1 LSSSSIT
8 KRSPAPQPGPLGTRP
23 LELQDLVELTGF
35 SLPELAEMARPGGVA
50 ANVDTAG
57 LVTFC
62 LAAKARGL
70 DPRKRQC
77 YYIQRGGRWTFQ
89 TGIDGFSA
97 IAARTG
103 RDGGISAPIF
113 RGHLAIDLANH
124 QALDVPVEVEVVVY
138 KLVGPQFQVRA
149 AFTGV
154 AHWAEYAPADMT
166 APGATMWRKMPRR
179 MLQKCATAQALR
191 YAFPEELADVELA
204 EDGPQQ
210 TLEVNERAPASAPQL
225 ERPGRTYDEV
235 FESDAEIAARM
246 AHAATP
252 AASEEPPADADQ
264 REIERQRKQEGLL

>member
-1 LSSSSIT
+1 MA
-8 KRSPAPQPGPLGTRP
+8 KRSSPPPPGPLSTKP
-23 LELQDLVELTGF
+23 LELKDLEDLTGF
-35 SLPELAEMARPGGVA
+35 SLPELAEMAKPGGVA
-50 ANVDTAG
+50 AGVDTAG

-103 RDGGISAPIF
+103 RDGGIGVPMF
-113 RGHLAIDLANH
+113 RGHLSIDLADH
-124 QALDVPVEVEVVVY
+124 QALDVPAEVEVVVY
-138 KLVGPQFQVRA
+138 KLVGPQYQARA

-166 APGATMWRKMPRR
+166 APGAAMWRKMPRR

-191 YAFPEELADVELA
+191 YAFPEELADIELA
-204 EDGPQQ
+204 DDAPKA
-210 TLEVNERAPASAPQL
+210 TLEVSERASTSAPQL
-225 ERPGRTYDEV
+225 DGPRRTYDDV

-246 AHAATP
+246 GRAATP
-252 AASEEPPADADQ
+252 AASDEPPAADADQ
-264 REIERQRKQEGLL
+264 RETERQRRQEGLL

>member
-1 LSSSSIT
+1 LNSQTIA
-8 KRSPAPQPGPLGTRP
+8 KRSPAPPPGPLSTRP

-103 RDGGISAPIF
+103 RDGGIGSPIF
-113 RGHLAIDLANH
+113 RGHLSIDLANH
-124 QALDVPVEVEVVVY
+124 QALDVPAEVEVIVW
-138 KLVGPQFQVRA
+138 KLVGPQYQVRA

-154 AHWAEYAPADMT
+154 AHWTEYAPADMT
-166 APGATMWRKMPRR
+166 APGAAMWRKMPRR

-191 YAFPEELADVELA
+191 YAFPEELGDVELA
-204 EDGPQQ
+204 EDAPQQ

-225 ERPGRTYDEV
+225 NGPRRSYDDV
-235 FESDAEIAARM
+235 FESDAEIEARM
-246 AHAATP
+246 ARATAP
-252 AASEEPPADADQ
+252 ATSDEPPPDADQ
-264 REIERQRKQEGLL
+264 REAERQRNQEGLL